1 MATFDEIN
9 QRACAAFYRRSGV
22 QPCSASTDYSENC
35 DRVYL
40 SNATGFLAEYRVS
53 DIPYTDRVRLSFVKP
68 KQD

>member
-1 MATFDEIN
+1 MASYEEIN

-22 QPCSASTDYSENC
+22 QPCSASTDYSEKC

-53 DIPYTDRVRLSFVKP
+53 ANPYTDRVRLSFVQP
-68 KQD
+68 KGD